1 MIDSQ
6 SVSQKTFA
14 VTKFR
19 EGYDQDQITGFLGQV
34 AATLSSYE
42 RPTVL
47 GGASRLTGDDVVNS
61 RFQPTKFRAG
71 FDQDEVD
78 NYLDEIV
85 ATLRQHEQ
93 NTVRATQLP
102 PPAV

>member
-6 SVSQKTFA
+6 SVSQKTFS

-19 EGYDQDQITGFLGQV
+19 EGYDQEQVAGFLGEV

-47 GGASRLTGDDVVNS
+47 GGTVRLTGDDVVNS

-85 ATLRQHEQ
+85 VALRKHEQ
-93 NTVRATQLP
+93 DTARATQLP
-102 PPAV
+102 PPVA